1 MSLSLRAIAAAA
13 IVGVGL
19 AGAALAQTSQA
30 PTATEAPASAAAAA
44 QSAPSLTEL
53 KLDLGLTPSMIARG
67 QQLQSDMVAF
77 GYDEDDVDEWCASKR
92 QIRNGLIRAGFND
105 MDIVDRMTQFRVR
118 VEALYLSDGWVY
130 SMLVNRC
137 TGDVTVLSP
146 IYFSA
151 DLA

>member
-1 MSLSLRAIAAAA
+1 AIAAAA

-53 KLDLGLTPSMIARG
+53 KLDLGLTPNMIARG

-146 IYFSA
+146 IYFS
-151 DLA
+151 

>member
-53 KLDLGLTPSMIARG
+53 KLDLGLTPNMIARG